1 MQEPFNF
8 STETFYAWT
17 DSPGTDGSNKT
28 LSSRNGFA
36 YWNTSGGYRT
46 SADWHVRDSY
56 NGGRRASVSKNGI
69 TTGEE
74 NMHTGNEYGFITGQY
89 DGSQNNNG
97 YLFTYASHSFQ
108 RDTRMDSL
116 GVSGRAS
123 AAVIEFGTLQYGYT
137 GM

>member
-1 MQEPFNF
+1 MVLRTTQQVVRVLPSVGLEVVVQEHNF
-8 STETFYAWT
+8 CTETFYAWT

-36 YWNTSGGYRT
+36 YWNTGGGYRT

-74 NMHTGNEYGFITGQY
+74 NMHTGNEYGFITG
-89 DGSQNNNG
+89 
-97 YLFTYASHSFQ
+97 H
-108 RDTRMDSL
+108 
-116 GVSGRAS
+116 
-123 AAVIEFGTLQYGYT
+123 I
-137 GM
+137 